1 MTKKSVHQ
9 KLNLDAVK
17 HFGIDCDPYGVI
29 VDTVGENIETVQIDK
44 SALNLDKLLKILE
57 VNNKKSL
64 NMTLYKKAFLFP
76 NAPVSQERI
85 KASLK
90 EHKITLTNNYEDA
103 DLYIT
108 HNNLFK
114 EHSDGENINT
124 RSLFCKLWNYDS
136 VSDGS
141 VPVDLYSA
149 KLPNR
154 SLGKVIYD
162 KKCENN
168 TDRYVV
174 RDSLPYESYLLTSLG
189 INLAYEVEVNN
200 IDVYS
205 IEQVMSE
212 SANKIDLT
220 EQLIEDICSQIISG
234 EEGILMASAIIPT
247 IKYNENQHLLWEFSK
262 KINKYLHNFRRN
274 KDVQYWMKCSS
285 LEKLSWYSALDMI
298 KHLEKRNELTKESF
312 RYLEPSV
319 RKKIEISNRDL
330 YTFKVEVKPEYK
342 KLMI

>member
-1 MTKKSVHQ
+1 
-9 KLNLDAVK
+9 
-17 HFGIDCDPYGVI
+17 
-29 VDTVGENIETVQIDK
+29 
-44 SALNLDKLLKILE
+44 
-57 VNNKKSL
+57 
-64 NMTLYKKAFLFP
+64 
-76 NAPVSQERI
+76 
-85 KASLK
+85 
-90 EHKITLTNNYEDA
+90 
-103 DLYIT
+103 
-108 HNNLFK
+108 
-114 EHSDGENINT
+114 
-124 RSLFCKLWNYDS
+124 
-136 VSDGS
+136 
-141 VPVDLYSA
+141 
-149 KLPNR
+149 
-154 SLGKVIYD
+154 
-162 KKCENN
+162 
-168 TDRYVV
+168 
-174 RDSLPYESYLLTSLG
+174 
-189 INLAYEVEVNN
+189 
-200 IDVYS
+200 
-205 IEQVMSE
+205 MSE